1 MFPITRLFDS
11 EQAARDTIDRLVEG
25 EEPRERSIVIRPGDA
40 NAPAQVEAA
49 IASGMIMEGHRKSV
63 MAALARGRTVLS
75 SRPSDLTTGRF
86 VEKTLEATAVDPDA
100 IQDYLPPNPAP
111 FSEFFGFPVLLES
124 KSETGLFKFDKD
136 SSFGL
141 PLLSKK
147 QAPKFGVKLR
157 AHKSARGTSV
167 ERMSRT
173 AAPLSS
179 RIGLKLLT
187 THKSAS
193 GTAVSRLSQTPAP
206 FSRFMGLRVLSK
218 RN

>member
-1 MFPITRLFDS
+1 MFPITRLFDT

-25 EEPRERSIVIRPGDA
+25 EEPRERSLVIRPGDA
-40 NAPAQVEAA
+40 NAPAQVDAA
-49 IASGMIMEGHRKSV
+49 IASGMIMAGHRKSV
-63 MAALARGRTVLS
+63 MAALARGRTVLT

-86 VEKTLEATAVDPDA
+86 VEQTLEATAVDLDA

-141 PLLSKK
+141 KLLSKK
-147 QAPKFGVKLR
+147 QGPVLNTKLIK
-157 AHKSARGTSV
+157 HKSARGSAV

-187 THKSAS
+187 TRKGAS
-193 GTAVSRLSQTPAP
+193 GTAGSRLSRTAAP
-206 FSRFMGLRVLSK
+206 FSKFMGLRVLSK

>member
-1 MFPITRLFDS
+1 
-11 EQAARDTIDRLVEG
+11 
-25 EEPRERSIVIRPGDA
+25 
-40 NAPAQVEAA
+40 EAA
-49 IASGMIMEGHRKSV
+49 IASGMIMEGHRKSI

-86 VEKTLEATAVDPDA
+86 VEQTLDATAVDPDA
-100 IQDYLPPNPAP
+100 IVDYLPPSPAP
-111 FSEFFGFPVLLES
+111 FSEFLGLPVLLES

-141 PLLSKK
+141 NLLTKK
-147 QAPKFGVKLR
+147 QGPLFGVKLR
-157 AHKSARGTSV
+157 THKSARGSSI

-187 THKSAS
+187 TPKGAAGSS
-193 GTAVSRLSQTPAP
+193 VSRLSRNAAP
-206 FSRFMGLRVLSK
+206 FSKFMGLRVLSK